1 MVVVYFTP
9 HAGDMIRVKF
19 SWLGKV
25 RSLIPKDVNITAL
38 TTTAAQPLR
47 GAVYK
52 TLRMENQG
60 VVTVAADI

>member
-1 MVVVYFTP
+1 
-9 HAGDMIRVKF
+9 MIHVKF

-25 RSLIPKDVNITAL
+25 KSLIPKDVNITAL